1 MQMGKMVAK
10 AVGPARKRLEA
21 VSSAANSGPELDHL
35 DRALIDQLRL
45 DGRKGNRS
53 LATELNVNEVTVAAR
68 LRRLEDAG
76 ALRVVAIT
84 DIRLFGHREF
94 AFAMMNVS
102 GRPVY
107 AVAAEVAELS
117 EAIGVTICTGRYD
130 IIVPM
135 LGRDKLHLA
144 DLFSTTLAK
153 IKGVSAV
160 HGCIAL
166 DVLKYDSKWSLLNV
180 DPGTM
185 PEAQPS
191 DTVDQM
197 DLAIIEKLQLN
208 ARRSNR
214 QIATDLGVSEGTVRV
229 RIKRM
234 LADRVFRIQAV
245 SDIVAAGISAHAFV
259 GVKAAP
265 GKVSDVAT
273 ALAKR
278 DDVAQITRVL
288 DDFDLIAVLIAPDR
302 SALIAGILDEIA
314 VTTGVR
320 SIEVFDGVDTLK
332 HTYAWTWIV

>member
-1 MQMGKMVAK
+1 VAK

-21 VSSAANSGPELDHL
+21 VSSAASSGPELDHL
-35 DRALIDQLRL
+35 DRALIEQLRL

-68 LRRLEDAG
+68 LRRLEEAG

-84 DIRLFGHREF
+84 DMRLFGHREF
-94 AFAMMNVS
+94 AFAMINVS
-102 GRPVY
+102 GRSVFS
-107 AVAAEVAELS
+107 VAAEVAELS

-130 IIVPM
+130 IIVAM

-144 DLFSTTLAK
+144 DMFNTMLAK
-153 IKGVSAV
+153 VKGVSAV

-197 DLAIIEKLQLN
+197 DLAIIERLQLN

-234 LADRVFRIQAV
+234 LTDRVFRIQAV
-245 SDIVAAGISAHAFV
+245 SDIVASGISAHAFV
-259 GVKAAP
+259 GVKVAP

-273 ALAKR
+273 VLAKR
-278 DDVAQITRVL
+278 EDVAQITRVL
-288 DDFDLIAVLIAPDR
+288 DDFDLITVLIAPDR
-302 SALIAGILDEIA
+302 SALISGILDEIA
-314 VTTGVR
+314 VTPGV
-320 SIEVFDGVDTLK
+320 SGIEVFDGVDTLK

>member
-1 MQMGKMVAK
+1 VAK
-10 AVGPARKRLEA
+10 AVGPARKHLEA
-21 VSSAANSGPELDHL
+21 VSSAASSGPELDHL
-35 DRALIDQLRL
+35 DRALIEQLRL

-53 LATELNVNEVTVAAR
+53 LATELNVNEVTVATR
-68 LRRLEDAG
+68 LRRLEEAG

-84 DIRLFGHREF
+84 DMRLFGHREF
-94 AFAMMNVS
+94 AFAMINVS
-102 GRPVY
+102 GRSVFS
-107 AVAAEVAELS
+107 VAAEVAELS

-130 IIVPM
+130 IIVAM

-144 DLFSTTLAK
+144 DLFNTTLAK

-197 DLAIIEKLQLN
+197 DLAIIERLQLN

-245 SDIVAAGISAHAFV
+245 SDIVASGISAHAFV
-259 GVKAAP
+259 GAKVAP
-265 GKVSDVAT
+265 GKVSDVAA

-278 DDVAQITRVL
+278 EDVAQITRVL

-302 SALIAGILDEIA
+302 SALISGILDEIA
-314 VTTGVR
+314 VTPGVR

>member
-1 MQMGKMVAK
+1 MQMGKTVAK

-21 VSSAANSGPELDHL
+21 VSSAANSGPELDRL
-35 DRALIDQLRL
+35 DRALIEQLRL

-144 DLFSTTLAK
+144 DLFNTTLAK

>member
-1 MQMGKMVAK
+1 MI
-10 AVGPARKRLEA
+10 E
-21 VSSAANSGPELDHL
+21 
-35 DRALIDQLRL
+35 QLRL

-68 LRRLEDAG
+68 LRRLEEAG

-84 DIRLFGHREF
+84 DMRLFGHREF
-94 AFAMMNVS
+94 AFGMMNVS
-102 GRPVY
+102 GRSVFS
-107 AVAAEVAELS
+107 VAAEVAELS

-144 DLFSTTLAK
+144 DLFNTTLAK
-153 IKGVSAV
+153 IKSVSAI

-197 DLAIIEKLQLN
+197 DLAIIERLQLN

-214 QIATDLGVSEGTVRV
+214 QIAMDLGVSEGTVRV

-245 SDIVAAGISAHAFV
+245 SDIVASGISAHAFV

-278 DDVAQITRVL
+278 EDVAQITRVL

-302 SALIAGILDEIA
+302 GALISGILDDIA
-314 VTTGVR
+314 VAPGVR